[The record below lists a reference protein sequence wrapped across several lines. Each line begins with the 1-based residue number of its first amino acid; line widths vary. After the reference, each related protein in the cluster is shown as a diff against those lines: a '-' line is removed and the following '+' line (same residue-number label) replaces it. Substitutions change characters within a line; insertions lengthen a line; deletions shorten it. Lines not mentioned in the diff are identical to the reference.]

1 MQNNL
6 IRLLTK
12 LSTTTIAFR
21 YKSRTKFL
29 AMQNPFEVPTYQ
41 VGNQTYRRNC
51 PLEMVN
57 TTNPAAVSSQKFNE
71 MEEEEERSCEM
82 IEETTSSTLLEI
94 REEPGETQSA
104 AFGSGCIQK
113 EGGSSRRKNAG
124 ER

>member
-1 MQNNL
+1 MRNNL
-6 IRLLTK
+6 LRLLTK

-21 YKSRTKFL
+21 CKSRTKL

-57 TTNPAAVSSQKFNE
+57 TTNPAAVSAQKFNE

-94 REEPGETQSA
+94 REEPGL
-104 AFGSGCIQK
+104 FYILK
-113 EGGSSRRKNAG
+113 EFSY
-124 ER
+124 